1 MNFLTCPSELCV
13 VIIERQQTGR
23 DVSEDISMLAA
34 MFNSQTPKSADMV
47 SNLILLMSAAKQ
59 SGLDEARTFLSN
71 HEAESTKSMSMDLV
85 SELLRISLNPGKN
98 ESTFVHHICMYCLSA
113 FKSNDT
119 TGSRLKDLLLTVL
132 LNILLSKDDTS
143 SSSIPPEMMFDLWV
157 GITEVEGEGLNADY
171 ESTVELSKKCCL
183 RLEECLVDVFN
194 SKDGQGAWIVYQRVC
209 SLTPKKFWDMW
220 LAIVQNADERPS
232 YGTSLLQSLLEYDCS
247 QFSFLS
253 SVFIKLDTRTPHMK
267 KFFSD
272 NRLDAVR
279 ATFVLQ
285 AYKQKDCSAV
295 LEDEGFVKAASIIG
309 KSLISCLLGE
319 RDLSEGASL
328 EMIIEVLETLCSNQ
342 LLLSETQEMLIEVF
356 KKLDKGSL
364 VLDIDLEIQLMK
376 LAVYVESAR
385 DTKVSSLLLTISF
398 IRCCKV
404 LPKHI
409 KRMMR
414 SQKKAEAHVV
424 ESLVDSVDS
433 MIQHSIAF
441 DNETIALSS
450 KVIDSCI
457 IACLKYGMMESSDD
471 LLVAS
476 GGCLKTIRLLMSN
489 KGVSGS
495 IRPSQIHAMAVS
507 HSSFQSALSG
517 NKVVK
522 LELIHLLLC
531 TLSLDCKHVKVES
544 ETWAT
549 ILSAYNAGTDVAD
562 RSLRRLMFL
571 YEQHD
576 CGKDEVM
583 MNDLRWGRLSK
594 DQTEKVGED
603 ESWEWLINAIDL
615 DRVESTLSQFPVAD
629 TLEPTS
635 ISDVECST
643 TNMMQ
648 DDQEESSSVSE
659 DDDDMTDDDESS
671 DDSTTAKSRLTKTQG
686 NDQWRSSGDDIR
698 YSPGFV
704 LPLLLAALE
713 ANLPHEDEKET
724 QSYLENKD
732 EDDDDPDYRE
742 ETNPDQVASRRAYG
756 NFCRRLADKGGI
768 ALAIA
773 SLSSRCPSIRK
784 VSVAIC
790 GFFLKA
796 LQMPE
801 AQGLKSWRERPQQEM
816 LLNSI
821 QRGLAVRRAIQIQ
834 KQDDQDD
841 GIELGGMTTTQR
853 FNIPMLPAVSAIFLA
868 KAMLILSQPRHDM
881 YGQMNRFFLR
891 LTDYHGAFQDCFGLP
906 AFLLLYCS
914 SSDELSRCWS
924 ERYWALQTLKDGTVD
939 EYCYR
944 IISRHHVP
952 ELIMSSFYS
961 LIGNPESQSEVY
973 LTIDVIES
981 LLQSGGARSFDHLIN
996 RHGLLSWLH
1005 GILSWREVSSSLPSM
1020 TLKCKFLKLIT
1031 TAISSY
1037 RRLVS
1042 SQDNGD
1048 IAFYEK
1054 IPLSNVVI
1062 RICLSGDHDEDPA
1075 NTLLETS
1082 ACNALWEIHLA
1093 DNESQST
1100 SSYVGSTSLSDMTT
1114 LLKKFVH
1121 YPELF
1126 EKVLVSVC
1134 DLQALVDDDLTSARI
1149 FCRLTLSF
1157 MLEKKTDLLSDSI
1170 VLTMK
1175 RVHELMQL
1183 YPTLKD
1189 DKEIKA
1195 KIINCRRLAVSV
1207 GGGIKL
1213 WNMCRTL

>member
-1 MNFLTCPSELCV
+1 MSK
-13 VIIERQQTGR
+13 
-23 DVSEDISMLAA
+23 DISMLTA
-34 MFNSQTPKSADMV
+34 MFNSQTLKSADV
-47 SNLILLMSAAKQ
+47 ESNLILLMTAAKQ
-59 SGLDEARTFLSN
+59 SGLVEVGTSLSN
-71 HEAESTKSMSMDLV
+71 RHAESTKAVSVDLV
-85 SELLRISLNPGKN
+85 SELLRSSLNPGKN
-98 ESTFVHHICMYCLSA
+98 ESTFVDHICKYCLSA

-119 TGSRLKDLLLTVL
+119 TDSRLKDLLLTLL

-143 SSSIPPEMMFDLWV
+143 SPSIPPEMMFDLWA
-157 GITEVEGEGLNADY
+157 GIAEVEGEGLNADY

-183 RLEECLVDVFN
+183 RLEECLVGIFN
-194 SKDGQGAWIVYQRVC
+194 AKDGQGAWVVYQQVC

-232 YGTSLLQSLLEYDCS
+232 YGISLLQSLLEYDCS

-285 AYKQKDCSAV
+285 ACKQKDCSAV
-295 LEDEGFVKAASIIG
+295 LEDESFVKAANIIG
-309 KSLISCLLGE
+309 KSLMTCLLGE
-319 RDLSEGASL
+319 RDISEGISHG
-328 EMIIEVLETLCSNQ
+328 MIIEVLETLCSNQ
-342 LLLSETQEMLIEVF
+342 LLLTETQEMLIEAF

-376 LAVYVESAR
+376 LAVFVESAK
-385 DTKVSSLLLTISF
+385 DTEVVSVLTKAF

-457 IACLKYGMMESSDD
+457 VACLKYGMMESSED
-471 LLVAS
+471 LSKAS
-476 GGCLKTIRLLMSN
+476 GGCLKTIRLLMSSN
-489 KGVSGS
+489 QGASGS
-495 IRPSQIHAMAVS
+495 ISPSQIHAMAVS

-517 NKVVK
+517 NKAVK
-522 LELIHLLLC
+522 LELIHLLLR
-531 TLSLDCKHVKVES
+531 TLSLDYKHVKVES

-549 ILSAYNAGTDVAD
+549 ILSVYNAGTDVAD
-562 RSLRRLMFL
+562 RSLRRLIFL

-576 CGKDEVM
+576 CCKDEVV
-583 MNDLRWGRLSK
+583 MNDLRWGRSSK
-594 DQTEKVGED
+594 DQTDKVGED
-603 ESWEWLINAIDL
+603 ESWEWLINAIEL
-615 DRVESTLSQFPVAD
+615 VRVQSTLSQFPVAD

-635 ISDVECST
+635 VCDVECSA

-648 DDQEESSSVSE
+648 EDDQEESSSVSE
-659 DDDDMTDDDESS
+659 DDDMTDDDESS
-671 DDSTTAKSRLTKTQG
+671 SDNATAISRLTKTH
-686 NDQWRSSGDDIR
+686 DQWRGSGDDIR

-704 LPLLLAALE
+704 LPLMLAALE
-713 ANLPHEDEKET
+713 TNLPHEDEKET
-724 QSYLENKD
+724 PTSLENNE
-732 EDDDDPDYRE
+732 EDDDPNHQE
-742 ETNPDQVASRRAYG
+742 SNPEQVANRRAYG
-756 NFCRRLADKGGI
+756 NFCRRLADKGCI

-784 VSVAIC
+784 VAVAIC

-801 AQGLKSWRERPQQEM
+801 SQGLKSWRERPQQEM
-816 LLNSI
+816 ILNSI
-821 QRGLAVRRAIQIQ
+821 QRGLSVRRAIQMQ

-841 GIELGGMTTTQR
+841 GIELGGVTSTQR
-853 FNIPMLPAVSAIFLA
+853 FNIPMLPAVSAVFLA

-891 LTDYHGAFQDCFGLP
+891 LSDYHGAFQDCFGLP

-914 SSDELSRCWS
+914 SSDELSRCWT
-924 ERYWALQTLKDGTVD
+924 ERNWALQTLKDGAVD

-944 IISRHHVP
+944 IISQHHVP
-952 ELIMSSFYS
+952 KLIMSSFDS
-961 LIGNPESQSEVY
+961 LIDNPESQSEVY
-973 LTIDVIES
+973 LTIDVLES
-981 LLQSGGARSFDHLIN
+981 LLQSGTRALDHLIN
-996 RHGLLSWLH
+996 RQGLLSWLH
-1005 GILSWREVSSSLPSM
+1005 GILNWREVSSTLPSDA
-1020 TLKCKFLKLIT
+1020 LRCKFLKLVS
-1031 TAISSY
+1031 TAVSSY

-1042 SQDNGD
+1042 NQDD
-1048 IAFYEK
+1048 RESSTAFYEK
-1054 IPLSNVVI
+1054 IPLANVVI
-1062 RICLSGDHDEDPA
+1062 RICLAGDNRDDPT
-1075 NTLLETS
+1075 NTLLETTI
-1082 ACNALWEIHLA
+1082 CNALWEIYSV
-1093 DNESQST
+1093 DKESQSAC
-1100 SSYVGSTSLSDMTT
+1100 SYLGSTSLSDMTA
-1114 LLKKFVH
+1114 LLKKYVCK
-1121 YPELF
+1121 PEMF
-1126 EKVLVSVC
+1126 EKVLASVC
-1134 DLQALVDDDLTSARI
+1134 DLPMVLGDNELPSAKT
-1149 FCRLTLSF
+1149 FCGLALSF
-1157 MLEKKTDLLSDSI
+1157 MLEKKTDVLSDCI

-1175 RVHELMQL
+1175 RVYELIQL

-1189 DKEIKA
+1189 DEEIKA
-1195 KIINCRRLAVSV
+1195 KIINCRQLVV
-1207 GGGIKL
+1207 LVEGGIVL
-1213 WNMCRTL
+1213 WNIFSPHP